1 MIPKTL
7 DATDIHQPWWLM
19 LMIPAFRNLKQEGCA
34 LKASLGYIVS
44 SQASLGY
51 IAKPCPKQIHKH
63 KDY

>member
-1 MIPKTL
+1 MAARTYDPSI
-7 DATDIHQPWWLM
+7 
-19 LMIPAFRNLKQEGCA
+19 QEPEAGCA